1 MPINYLNLYLFSIF
15 GGLLATLGGIVVCY
29 SGMSDASFLVNK
41 GMEIT
46 TYYLDKNR
54 YDLYLIG
61 LVYSITFGVALLLV
75 LSVIVIPTKEQINK
89 RTSESQIGESPVT
102 GTQYKPETTT
112 SEEETSDETG
122 TLSESDESLG
132 IELEPELE
140 SFRDVEDKELATL
153 TGNAADEDS
162 DVIYGTGQITD
173 EAHRSFILNSPDSA
187 VKFLLRKEL
196 DGKNLKSSQDEIYE
210 GWQNRGLSRGKL
222 RKHFLKL
229 MEWDSVPELEV
240 SEIYEQ
246 VKDKVYEIKHA

>member
-89 RTSESQIGESPVT
+89 RTSESTIGESPVT
-102 GTQYKPETTT
+102 GTQYKQETTT
-112 SEEETSDETG
+112 SEEETSDDTE
-122 TLSESDESLG
+122 TLSELDESLE

-140 SFRDVEDKELATL
+140 SFRDTEDEKLAAL
-153 TGNAADEDS
+153 TGNTSDEDS

-173 EAHRSFILNSPDSA
+173 EAHRSFILNSTDSA

-196 DGKNLKSSQDEIYE
+196 DGKTLKSSQDEIYE

-222 RKHFLKL
+222 RKHLLKL

-246 VKDKVYEIKHA
+246 VKDKVYEIKQA

>member
-29 SGMSDASFLVNK
+29 SGMSEASFLVNK

-54 YDLYLIG
+54 YDLYLFG

-102 GTQYKPETTT
+102 GAQYKPEATT
-112 SEEETSDETG
+112 SEEETSDETE
-122 TLSESDESLG
+122 TLSESDESLE

-140 SFRDVEDKELATL
+140 SFRDAEDEKLVAL
-153 TGNAADEDS
+153 TGNATDEDS

-196 DGKNLKSSQDEIYE
+196 DGKTLKSSQDEIYE

-246 VKDKVYEIKHA
+246 VKDKVYEIKQS

>member
-29 SGMSDASFLVNK
+29 SGMSEASFLVNK

-102 GTQYKPETTT
+102 GTQYKTEATT
-112 SEEETSDETG
+112 SEEETSDETE
-122 TLSESDESLG
+122 TLSESDESLE

-140 SFRDVEDKELATL
+140 SFRDTEDEKLAAL
-153 TGNAADEDS
+153 TGNTSDEDS

-196 DGKNLKSSQDEIYE
+196 DGKALKSSQDEIYE
-210 GWQNRGLSRGKL
+210 SWQNRGLSRGKL
-222 RKHFLKL
+222 RKHLLKL

-246 VKDKVYEIKHA
+246 VKDKVYEIKQT

>member
-29 SGMSDASFLVNK
+29 SGMSEASFLVNK

-61 LVYSITFGVALLLV
+61 LVYSITFGVALLLL

-102 GTQYKPETTT
+102 GTQYKTEATT
-112 SEEETSDETG
+112 SEEETSDETE
-122 TLSESDESLG
+122 TLSESDEALE

-140 SFRDVEDKELATL
+140 SFRDGENEELAAL

>member
-15 GGLLATLGGIVVCY
+15 GGLLATLGGIIVCY

-102 GTQYKPETTT
+102 GAQHKPEATT
-112 SEEETSDETG
+112 SEEETSDETE
-122 TLSESDESLG
+122 TLSESDESLE

-140 SFRDVEDKELATL
+140 SFRDAEDEKLAAL
-153 TGNAADEDS
+153 TGNTSDEDS

-173 EAHRSFILNSPDSA
+173 EGHRSFILNSTDSA

-196 DGKNLKSSQDEIYE
+196 DGKTLKSSQDEIYE

-246 VKDKVYEIKHA
+246 VKDKVYEIKQA

>member
-15 GGLLATLGGIVVCY
+15 GGLLATLGGIVICY
-29 SGMSDASFLVNK
+29 SGMSEASFLVNK

-89 RTSESQIGESPVT
+89 RTSESQIGEYPDT
-102 GTQYKPETTT
+102 GTQYKTETTT
-112 SEEETSDETG
+112 SEEETSDETE
-122 TLSESDESLG
+122 TLSESDESLE

-140 SFRDVEDKELATL
+140 SFRDAEDEKLAAL

-196 DGKNLKSSQDEIYE
+196 DGKTLKSSQDEIYE
-210 GWQNRGLSRGKL
+210 SWQNRGLSRGKL
-222 RKHFLKL
+222 RKHLLKL

-246 VKDKVYEIKHA
+246 VKDKVYEIKQA

>member
-29 SGMSDASFLVNK
+29 AGMSDASFLVNK

-61 LVYSITFGVALLLV
+61 LVYSITFGVALLLL

-102 GTQYKPETTT
+102 GTQYKTEATT
-112 SEEETSDETG
+112 SEEETSDETE
-122 TLSESDESLG
+122 TLSESDESLE

-140 SFRDVEDKELATL
+140 SFSDTEDEKLAAL
-153 TGNAADEDS
+153 TGNASDEDS

-196 DGKNLKSSQDEIYE
+196 DGKTLKSSQDEIYE
-210 GWQNRGLSRGKL
+210 SWQNRGLSRGKL
-222 RKHFLKL
+222 RKHLLKL

-246 VKDKVYEIKHA
+246 VKDKVYEIKQT